1 MAERSALQR
10 AREQRRLTQE
20 EVADELRRLGLQH
33 GHGELG
39 VDANAVSRHERGV
52 IGMPR
57 APYPALYAVL
67 YEVPVGE
74 LWPVGTMSGM
84 DRRTFLQAVAAASG
98 GALLPGGDDLDAML
112 AITSGLR
119 RLEATTPVAAL
130 RAPVLAHLRLVGQ
143 RADRGPGYAAAAAEV
158 ARFAAFMAWD
168 QDDHQHAR
176 GLYGRAV
183 GYAERSRS
191 DVLTAYMRGSW
202 ALWAAETGQ
211 GAEARRI
218 ERQVRPTPAISPWIS
233 TMRATV
239 ASSVGD
245 ADTTLAGLRDAARAL
260 EAEPA
265 PPDPGIYPLT
275 PAKLQGYVGRC
286 YVRLGLHKA
295 AVPTLQEALDGMPRT
310 KQRAVLLLDLAHAL
324 GDGDEA
330 RELAAE
336 ARQIGQ
342 EFQSRK
348 VLARIAA

>member
-1 MAERSALQR
+1 MVERSPLQR
-10 AREQRRLTQE
+10 ARERLGLTQE
-20 EVADELRRLGLQH
+20 QVADELRCLGHEH

-57 APYPALYAVL
+57 GPYPELYARL

-74 LWPVGTMSGM
+74 LWPVGTMGGM

-98 GALLPGGDDLDAML
+98 SALLPDGDDLDAML
-112 AITSGLR
+112 GVTSGLR
-119 RLEATTPVAAL
+119 RLEAITPVAEL
-130 RAPVLAHLRLVGQ
+130 RGPVLAHLRLVGR

-168 QDDHQHAR
+168 QHDRQRAR
-176 GLYGRAV
+176 ALYGQAV
-183 GYAERSRS
+183 RYAERTGS
-191 DVLTAYMRGSW
+191 DVVTAYMRGSW

-211 GAEARRI
+211 GVEALRLA
-218 ERQVRPTPAISPWIS
+218 RQVPTAQPIGPWLAA
-233 TMRATV
+233 MCATV

-245 ADTTLAGLRDAARAL
+245 PDATLAALRDADHAL
-260 EAEPA
+260 QAEQT
-265 PPDPGIYPLT
+265 PPHPGIYPLT

-295 AVPTLQEALDGMPRT
+295 AVPALQEALDGMPRS
-310 KQRAVLLLDLAHAL
+310 KQRAILLLDLARAL

-330 RELAAE
+330 RELTAQ
-336 ARQIGQ
+336 ARRIG
-342 EFQSRK
+342 EELQSRK
-348 VLARIAA
+348 VLAIAA